1 MALILMKE
9 ASFSG
14 ASVAVM
20 TSRFLVSGYLN
31 YIMLAVTV
39 FTVYT
44 GISYLVSNWRIYLQK
59 PLEGR

>member
-1 MALILMKE
+1 
-9 ASFSG
+9 
-14 ASVAVM
+14 M
-20 TSRFLVSGYLN
+20 TRRFLGSGYLN
-31 YIMLAVTV
+31 YIMLAVTI